1 MKSETQDLLKVLEG
15 ASPKKGVRPEEV
27 PVMKFEG
34 AFGRELRH
42 WDPEPRWYK
51 PMLCF
56 LVVQSSR
63 LITQVF
69 NRLELVGQEHWQQ
82 AFDSAKRGV
91 LSFSNHVSLFDD
103 PLITSGLGRTRYSE
117 ARWIPADHKNF
128 FGSTAMGTL
137 FGSGK
142 CVPIIRGAGL
152 EQPGLAFLVERLRE
166 GAWVHIFPEGGR
178 TRDPE
183 ARLRRP
189 FKTGIGRLIR
199 EASPTLLPF
208 YHRGMEAVL
217 PIGARLP
224 RVGQRVS
231 VHFDAPAQVDDAW
244 LEARESAEPES
255 GELCA
260 LTAWCEARLV
270 ALERRVLGQQT
281 G

>member
-1 MKSETQDLLKVLEG
+1 MTETT
-15 ASPKKGVRPEEV
+15 
-27 PVMKFEG
+27 G
-34 AFGRELRH
+34 AFSRELRH

-63 LITQVF
+63 FITQVL
-69 NRLELVGQEHWQQ
+69 NRLELVGQEHWQR
-82 AFDSAKRGV
+82 AFESAQRGV

-103 PLITSGLGRTRYSE
+103 PLITSGLGRTRYHKT
-117 ARWIPADHKNF
+117 RWIPADHKNF
-128 FGSTAMGTL
+128 FGSAAMGTL

-152 EQPGLAFLVERLRE
+152 AQPGLDFLVERLRE

-178 TRDPE
+178 TRDPQ

-199 EASPTLLPF
+199 EAAPTLLPF

-217 PIGARLP
+217 PIGAKVP
-224 RVGQRVS
+224 RVGKRVR
-231 VHFDAPAQVDDAW
+231 VHFDAPVQVTDAW
-244 LEARESAEPES
+244 LMARS
-255 GELCA
+255 GEGSRAEALCE
-260 LTAWCEARLV
+260 LTAWCESTLA
-270 ALERRVLGQQT
+270 ALEARVLKSEG